1 MPAAMAAAV
10 ITALFSFSWTGM
22 TAEAAVQSEP
32 LVVTEKGKVIDDDF
46 QVINHTYP
54 TAIYAAPSSTGTVQ
68 VNSDTISVKNKG
80 EHGNHIGIIHT
91 GNGWN
96 GTLNLKEGMKISG
109 NFTGPDVDAS
119 GVELDG
125 YERLTDDKNT
135 GKAYDGKAYLGND
148 ISI

>member
-32 LVVTEKGKVIDDDF
+32 LVVTEKDKVIDDDF

-80 EHGNHIGIIHT
+80 EHGNRIGIIHT

-135 GKAYDGKAYLGND
+135 GKPYDGKAYLGNN